1 MPELIVALAYAGAG
15 VLVAALASRAV
26 VGSAT
31 ILATRLG
38 LSPFVIG
45 LTLVAIGTDLPEI
58 ANSVVS
64 SYRGQGDINVGDSY
78 GSVFVQIA
86 LAFGLLPIVGAPLV
100 LRRRQP
106 ALQLGIALVALGA
119 GYWLLSDGDFGRLDA
134 GLLLALFAVA
144 MAVALR
150 PLGEEPAAAASGT
163 AARPIWRELLVI
175 AVGFAGLI
183 GGAALLVEGVL
194 CGAVALD
201 APPLLVGFIGASI
214 GTSAPELVV
223 SLTAARRGNAQL
235 AAGDLLGASVAD
247 STVSV
252 ALGPLLFPT
261 AVTAT
266 ATHEAILVA
275 GTGVGAALVVVL
287 IGRHN
292 RVSGAALIGLALAGL
307 AFIAR

>member
-1 MPELIVALAYAGAG
+1 MPELVVALLFAGAG
-15 VLVAALASRAV
+15 VVLAAWASHAV
-26 VGSAT
+26 VGSSTA
-31 ILATRLG
+31 LATRLG
-38 LSPFVIG
+38 LSPFVVG

-58 ANSVVS
+58 ANSVVA

-100 LRRRQP
+100 LRRRLP
-106 ALQLGIALVALGA
+106 ALQLGISLVALGA

-134 GLLLALFAVA
+134 GLLIALFAAA

-150 PLGEEPAAAASGT
+150 PSGEQHGAAAGGAT
-163 AARPIWRELLVI
+163 ARPIWRELLVI
-175 AVGFAGLI
+175 AAGFAGLI
-183 GGAALLVEGVL
+183 GGAALLVDGVL
-194 CGAVALD
+194 RGAAALD
-201 APPLLVGFIGASI
+201 APPLVVGFIGASI
-214 GTSAPELVV
+214 GTSAPELVIA
-223 SLTAARRGNAQL
+223 LTAARKGNAQL

-247 STVSV
+247 STISV

-275 GTGVGAALVVVL
+275 GAGVSAALVVVL